1 MSNIN
6 NLTSKILSDAEERKE
21 SILKEANEEKAKIVS
36 KKEALAKSEEATM
49 VEKAKTEAKT
59 AKERIISGAEL
70 RTRNEKLTAKQAVID
85 KVFENSIEKL
95 CKMSDQEI
103 KEFIKNKIVNADIVG
118 DETIIL
124 NEKGNKLVDANLLKE
139 INSELLAKG
148 KKGELTINKEVR
160 NFKGGFILEKD
171 GIEINNTFEDLVNSE
186 RDDLEFEVAKVLFN

>member
-59 AKERIISGAEL
+59 AKERIISGADL
-70 RTRNEKLTAKQAVID
+70 RSRNEKLTAKQAVID
-85 KVFENSIEKL
+85 KVFEKSIEKL

-103 KEFIKNKIVNADIVG
+103 KEFIKNKIVNADVVG

-148 KKGELTINKEVR
+148 KKGELTISKEVR

>member
-36 KKEALAKSEEATM
+36 KKEALAKSEEVTM

-70 RTRNEKLTAKQAVID
+70 KSRNEKLTAKQAVID

-148 KKGELTINKEVR
+148 KKGELTISKEVR

>member
-70 RTRNEKLTAKQAVID
+70 RSRNEKLTAKQAVID
-85 KVFENSIEKL
+85 KVFEKSIEKL

-103 KEFIKNKIVNADIVG
+103 KEFIKNKIVNADVVG

-148 KKGELTINKEVR
+148 KKGELTINKEIR

>member
-70 RTRNEKLTAKQAVID
+70 KSRNEKLTAKQAVID

-95 CKMSDQEI
+95 CKMSDEEI

-118 DETIIL
+118 DEAIIL

-148 KKGELTINKEVR
+148 KKGELTISKEVR

-171 GIEINNTFEDLVNSE
+171 GIEINNIFEDLVNSE

>member
-70 RTRNEKLTAKQAVID
+70 KSRNEKLTAKQAVID

>member
-70 RTRNEKLTAKQAVID
+70 RSRNEKLTAKQAVID
-85 KVFENSIEKL
+85 KVFEKSIEKI

-103 KEFIKNKIVNADIVG
+103 KEFIKNKIVNADVVG

-148 KKGELTINKEVR
+148 KKGELTISKEVR

>member
-70 RTRNEKLTAKQAVID
+70 KSRNEKLTAKQAVID

-103 KEFIKNKIVNADIVG
+103 KEFIKNKIANADIVG

-148 KKGELTINKEVR
+148 KKGELTISKEVR

>member
-6 NLTSKILSDAEERKE
+6 NLTSKILNDAEERKE

-70 RTRNEKLTAKQAVID
+70 RSRNEKLTAKQAVID
-85 KVFENSIEKL
+85 KVFEKSIEKL

-103 KEFIKNKIVNADIVG
+103 KEFIKNKIVNADVVG

>member
-70 RTRNEKLTAKQAVID
+70 KSRNEKLTAKQAVID

-95 CKMSDQEI
+95 CKMSDEEI

-118 DETIIL
+118 DEAIIL

-148 KKGELTINKEVR
+148 KKGELTISKEVR

>member
-70 RTRNEKLTAKQAVID
+70 KSRNEKLTAKQAVID

-95 CKMSDQEI
+95 CKMSDEEI

-118 DETIIL
+118 DEAIIL
-124 NEKGNKLVDANLLKE
+124 NEKGNKLVDVNLLKE

-148 KKGELTINKEVR
+148 KKGELTISKEVR

>member
-70 RTRNEKLTAKQAVID
+70 KSRNEKLTAKQAVID

-95 CKMSDQEI
+95 CKMSDEEI

-118 DETIIL
+118 DEAIIL
-124 NEKGNKLVDANLLKE
+124 NEKGNKLVDVNLLKE

>member
-70 RTRNEKLTAKQAVID
+70 KSRNEKLTAKQAVID

-118 DETIIL
+118 DEAIIL

-148 KKGELTINKEVR
+148 KKGELTISKEVR

>member
-70 RTRNEKLTAKQAVID
+70 RSRNEKLTAKQAVID
-85 KVFENSIEKL
+85 KVFEKSIEKL

>member
-1 MSNIN
+1 MSNVN
-6 NLTSKILSDAEERKE
+6 NLTSKILKDAEERKD
-21 SILKEANEEKAKIVS
+21 SILKAANEEKAKIVS

-70 RTRNEKLTAKQAVID
+70 KSRNEKLTAKQAVID
-85 KVFENSIEKL
+85 RVFENSIEKL
-95 CKMSDQEI
+95 CKMSDKEI
-103 KEFIKNKIVNADIVG
+103 KEFIKNKIVNSDIVG

-139 INSELLAKG
+139 INSELLAKD
-148 KKGELTINKEVR
+148 KKGELTINEEVR

>member
-70 RTRNEKLTAKQAVID
+70 RSRNEKLTAKQAVID
-85 KVFENSIEKL
+85 KVFEKSIEKL

-103 KEFIKNKIVNADIVG
+103 KEFIKNKIVNADVVG

-148 KKGELTINKEVR
+148 KKGELTISKEVR

-171 GIEINNTFEDLVNSE
+171 GIEINNTYEALVSSIK
-186 RDDLEFEVAKVLFN
+186 DDLSLKVAQVLFN

>member
-70 RTRNEKLTAKQAVID
+70 KSRNEKITAKQAVID

>member
-1 MSNIN
+1 
-6 NLTSKILSDAEERKE
+6 
-21 SILKEANEEKAKIVS
+21 
-36 KKEALAKSEEATM
+36 M

-70 RTRNEKLTAKQAVID
+70 KSRNEKLTAKQAVID

-103 KEFIKNKIVNADIVG
+103 KEFIKNKIANADIVG

-148 KKGELTINKEVR
+148 KKGELTISKEVR